1 MEEALPQKST
11 SEVYP
16 GCCGGQVF
24 PLVSAPAR
32 EASGLGLIR
41 AFHGVDV
48 AEPHCQSWL
57 CRCVYKY
64 ILRTR
69 WCTMLLVY
77 SLQHGVQG
85 PLAGSDRIG
94 ISGGSSYSPALG

>member
-1 MEEALPQKST
+1 MHGGSST

-16 GCCGGQVF
+16 GCCGRQVF

-32 EASGLGLIR
+32 EASGFGLIR
-41 AFHGVDV
+41 AFHGVGV
-48 AEPHCQSWL
+48 AVTLPELAVP
-57 CRCVYKY
+57 RVYKY

-69 WCTMLLVY
+69 GCTMVLVY

-85 PLAGSDRIG
+85 PLAGGDRVG